1 MYRALDQAEIARLL
15 LDGRAYRAIAVAHAT
30 RVSKA
35 STWTTPR
42 GDSLVAN
49 AGDWWVM
56 DGQQRRAVA
65 GDVFALTYES
75 VGGGLYRKLVTV
87 RAVSV
92 DTPFSLQTREG
103 RASGAAGLYQPDGCE
118 LRVASDNR
126 WVRTITV
133 TAGSAPG
140 DAAGTTVWSVPA
152 RISTATAGA
161 APAPARV
168 RLRGLNQR

>member
-1 MYRALDQAEIARLL
+1 MYRVLDQAEIARLL

-30 RVSKA
+30 RVSEA

-87 RAVSV
+87 KAVSV

-103 RASGAAGLYQPDGCE
+103 RASGAAGDWLVRNPTGE
-118 LRVASDNR
+118 SWPVAHADF
-126 WVRTITV
+126 
-133 TAGSAPG
+133 
-140 DAAGTTVWSVPA
+140 
-152 RISTATAGA
+152 
-161 APAPARV
+161 V
-168 RLRGLNQR
+168 RLYEPVADGT